1 MATFK
6 DIFRDEATK
15 EGFNNLP
22 AFEKE
27 KVFNLLAEEDEG
39 YKKLPEVEKIKFR
52 KILLT
57 PEAEPDDPSIITT
70 DPIVKPEIEST
81 PEVAPEKPFAPE
93 AESTIQI
100 ANPNKGLLYGDSVA
114 YKETDN
120 VANYDDSGILGNTI
134 GFGKWFYNFT
144 KHTAIGAAKGVEE
157 IGETFGVLED
167 DAFNLSKPQ
176 TTAEGLAQG
185 IGQFMPAFIPAAGA
199 IGWGVRA
206 AGLVGKTK
214 KVKMAVDFLIGA
226 TAGAVSDFISFDPK
240 EPNVANFLLVSGA
253 ISKDSRAAEAVKAL
267 LAQDDSDPEVVARLK
282 NATTGVIAGAILTGL
297 FKGAGYA
304 FKRVKG
310 KGVELD
316 GVPIEEVEDI
326 ARKEAEN
333 YTTGVLKSKQE
344 LIDEAYIDD
353 PTTYTLSEAYKKKGG
368 DVDVDDVGV
377 TAEVKPKPSEPQKD
391 PAVKSEENI
400 EVDISDIETPIEAKL
415 GVEKKVKTEVVYA
428 AKPLLEKAAKA
439 KLDKDVDLDT
449 EALPSRI
456 SPATYKLSEAAKKK
470 GGQEL
475 IDKGQELNKFLT
487 KTKLKNKFI
496 EQAWDD
502 DKYLAT
508 IIEGID
514 GKPASAEAIALLK
527 NAAGNDFRS
536 QLVTGTG
543 AKAVKQSRKHA
554 TADLRDPLL
563 AKFGL
568 RTKRSFID
576 SMVANIELTKKLAS
590 EKAGRDYLRKVAK
603 SPKRNEAIREVYD
616 PSEVSKFRDLQRFQ
630 LAKLKEGILN
640 KLRKSKAITD
650 AEFKQ
655 LKAKDRLR
663 LKEETK
669 VLKEDINTSQKEIDE
684 FIQDFKSDI
693 ELLDVE
699 KRVIKKDLTA
709 QATKKIEAAKRL
721 MNGRLNKFY
730 GKITQEK
737 GKLRD
742 QGWYDLGGGNSI
754 ANDIPVIEGSP
765 LRGIMVKKTDF
776 NAMRELLSVRQPS
789 SLEDISKL
797 LKFLQATADLFQL
810 PQFLRSAIE
819 TTGVIRGTY
828 NWLKS
833 VAMVGKDVTV
843 DDIID
848 TSQWSQ
854 IGRFKEQD
862 IVLDNQF
869 RNSMNDTPSEIIK
882 ILRKFNK
889 ATDVAGLREIKSVL
903 SKFKALEHYQ
913 FQTVGVAL
921 KVRSFK
927 TMVARLQK
935 RFPDKPLREIKVEA
949 GRALDDYFG
958 GQDWNKVLARNPKLA
973 RRSFQSA
980 ARTTIFATDYLL
992 SRTKVAKREGIDVF
1006 GGGIK
1011 GKIARDA
1018 FIRKTVTGLGTI
1030 NALSFLL
1037 NGHSTFQND
1046 DPEQWYKV
1054 QINAIKDKKG
1064 NPLYIDLMGNWGQ
1077 AANFISRPVPHVA
1090 NKLGGIP
1097 RVLVSTFK
1105 GFGGSGIQFEGLTPI
1120 PFSLRQM
1127 QEYIFNEMVGGK
1139 SPKFGQ
1145 TSSLKDAALLS
1156 AINFLGVQST
1166 FATKGSKSA
1175 SIANLIREGVFDEPA
1190 NYWNYLIGKNIP
1202 TKKKTP
1208 QVKKR
1213 RRPKGRGR

>member
-1 MATFK
+1 
-6 DIFRDEATK
+6 
-15 EGFNNLP
+15 
-22 AFEKE
+22 
-27 KVFNLLAEEDEG
+27 
-39 YKKLPEVEKIKFR
+39 
-52 KILLT
+52 
-57 PEAEPDDPSIITT
+57 
-70 DPIVKPEIEST
+70 
-81 PEVAPEKPFAPE
+81 
-93 AESTIQI
+93 
-100 ANPNKGLLYGDSVA
+100 
-114 YKETDN
+114 
-120 VANYDDSGILGNTI
+120 
-134 GFGKWFYNFT
+134 
-144 KHTAIGAAKGVEE
+144 
-157 IGETFGVLED
+157 
-167 DAFNLSKPQ
+167 
-176 TTAEGLAQG
+176 
-185 IGQFMPAFIPAAGA
+185 
-199 IGWGVRA
+199 
-206 AGLVGKTK
+206 
-214 KVKMAVDFLIGA
+214 
-226 TAGAVSDFISFDPK
+226 
-240 EPNVANFLLVSGA
+240 
-253 ISKDSRAAEAVKAL
+253 
-267 LAQDDSDPEVVARLK
+267 
-282 NATTGVIAGAILTGL
+282 
-297 FKGAGYA
+297 
-304 FKRVKG
+304 
-310 KGVELD
+310 
-316 GVPIEEVEDI
+316 
-326 ARKEAEN
+326 
-333 YTTGVLKSKQE
+333 
-344 LIDEAYIDD
+344 
-353 PTTYTLSEAYKKKGG
+353 
-368 DVDVDDVGV
+368 
-377 TAEVKPKPSEPQKD
+377 
-391 PAVKSEENI
+391 
-400 EVDISDIETPIEAKL
+400 
-415 GVEKKVKTEVVYA
+415 
-428 AKPLLEKAAKA
+428 
-439 KLDKDVDLDT
+439 
-449 EALPSRI
+449 
-456 SPATYKLSEAAKKK
+456 
-470 GGQEL
+470 
-475 IDKGQELNKFLT
+475 
-487 KTKLKNKFI
+487 
-496 EQAWDD
+496 
-502 DKYLAT
+502 
-508 IIEGID
+508 
-514 GKPASAEAIALLK
+514 
-527 NAAGNDFRS
+527 
-536 QLVTGTG
+536 
-543 AKAVKQSRKHA
+543 
-554 TADLRDPLL
+554 
-563 AKFGL
+563 
-568 RTKRSFID
+568 
-576 SMVANIELTKKLAS
+576 MVANIELTKKLVG

-616 PSEVSKFRDLQRFQ
+616 PAEVSKFRDLQRFQ
-630 LAKLKEGILN
+630 LAKLKESILN

-709 QATKKIEAAKRL
+709 QATKKIKAAKRL

-1190 NYWNYLIGKNIP
+1190 NYWNYIIGKNIP

-1208 QVKKR
+1208 QVKPRR
-1213 RRPKGRGR
+1213 RRPRGSSG